1 MGDIFCSWVGL
12 KVTSTNGGGTCLPAR
27 IKNLK
32 KMWEWEVFYSWRVLV
47 FGTVEEKSVVV
58 FPMQLATDVNFV
70 LLFKAS
76 S

>member
-1 MGDIFCSWVGL
+1 MGGVKGDVDQWRRHVPSCSDKELKENVG
-12 KVTSTNGGGTCLPAR
+12 VGGILFLECL
-27 IKNLK
+27 
-32 KMWEWEVFYSWRVLV
+32 LV